1 MRSETVYMAT
11 ALVTGATSGIGYAIA
26 EALARSGRRV
36 LAVGRQ
42 ADALAR
48 LAEIPNIV
56 PTPLDILD
64 RSALEARLRNEPI
77 DILVNNAGVMPPL
90 SPFDETTI
98 DDIDSAIAVN
108 LTASVFLTRLVAP
121 GMRERQRGH
130 IIFTGSTAGHA
141 AFPRLAVY
149 GATKAAIGAFAEG
162 LRLDM
167 APHGIRVTEVV
178 AGRTETNLYK
188 SLLTEEARAAMY
200 AGGSAVQPKDIAD
213 MVLAA
218 LSLPETANVSRFDIV
233 PTRQATPTGVA
244 KKES

>member
-1 MRSETVYMAT
+1 MAT

-64 RSALEARLRNEPI
+64 RSALETRLRNEPI

-98 DDIDSAIAVN
+98 DDIDAAIAVN

-130 IIFTGSTAGHA
+130 IVFTGSTAGHA
-141 AFPRLAVY
+141 AFSRLAVY

-167 APHGIRVTEVV
+167 APHGIRVTEIV

-188 SLLTEEARAAMY
+188 SLLSEEARAAMY
-200 AGGSAVQPKDIAD
+200 AGGSAVQPRDIAD

-233 PTRQATPTGVA
+233 PTRQTTPTGAA

>member
-1 MRSETVYMAT
+1 MAT

-64 RSALEARLRNEPI
+64 RSALETRLRNEPI

-149 GATKAAIGAFAEG
+149 GATKAAIGSFAEG

>member
-1 MRSETVYMAT
+1 MAT

-64 RSALEARLRNEPI
+64 RSALETRLRNEPI

-233 PTRQATPTGVA
+233 PTRQATPTGVP